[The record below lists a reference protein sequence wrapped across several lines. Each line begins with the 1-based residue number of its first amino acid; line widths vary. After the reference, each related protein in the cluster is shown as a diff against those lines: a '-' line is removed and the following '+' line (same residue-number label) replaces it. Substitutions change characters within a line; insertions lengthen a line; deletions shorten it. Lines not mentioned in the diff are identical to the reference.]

1 MSHISKSR
9 TCRIVWLVI
18 RNRENL
24 KHMNENR
31 MITQIC
37 IVVHDVRKVNS
48 NWAKILGVPEEKIET
63 IFPDGILH
71 YTNGSATEYKD
82 CQVAKYQ
89 LDNFVLELLQP
100 GPTPSPW
107 RTFLEKNGQ
116 GVFHFCILVNDRKV
130 FQQTLSDIGVGM
142 PYHIGYFPGGSYSY
156 VDSKEQLGLEL
167 SVNNQADYTD
177 LIRGLLD
184 GTATPMDELK

>member
-1 MSHISKSR
+1 M
-9 TCRIVWLVI
+9 T
-18 RNRENL
+18 
-24 KHMNENR
+24 ENR
-31 MITQIC
+31 IITQIC

-48 NWAKILGVPEEKIET
+48 NWAKTLGVPEEKIGT

-71 YTNGSATEYKD
+71 YTHGKAAEYKD

-89 LDNFVLELLQP
+89 LDNFVLELIQP
-100 GPTPSPW
+100 GRTPSPW
-107 RTFLEKNGQ
+107 GEFLEKHGQ
-116 GVFHFCILVNDRKV
+116 GVFHFCILVNDRKI
-130 FQQTLSDIGVGM
+130 FQKRLSDIGVDL

-167 SVNNQADYTD
+167 SVNNQADYVE
-177 LIRGLLD
+177 LFKGLLD

>member
-1 MSHISKSR
+1 M
-9 TCRIVWLVI
+9 T
-18 RNRENL
+18 
-24 KHMNENR
+24 ENR
-31 MITQIC
+31 IITQIC

-48 NWAKILGVPEEKIET
+48 NWAKTLGVPEEKIET

-71 YTNGSATEYKD
+71 YTHGKAAEYKD

-89 LDNFVLELLQP
+89 LDNFVLELIQP
-100 GPTPSPW
+100 GRTPSPW
-107 RTFLEKNGQ
+107 GEFLEKHGQ
-116 GVFHFCILVNDRKV
+116 GVFHFCILVNDRKI
-130 FQQTLSDIGVGM
+130 FQKRLSDIGVDL

-167 SVNNQADYTD
+167 SVNNQADYVE
-177 LIRGLLD
+177 LFKGLLD

>member
-1 MSHISKSR
+1 
-9 TCRIVWLVI
+9 
-18 RNRENL
+18 
-24 KHMNENR
+24 MNENK

-71 YTNGSATEYKD
+71 YTNGSAAEYRD

-100 GPTPSPW
+100 GQTPSPW
-107 RTFLEKNGQ
+107 KSFLEKNGQ

-142 PYHIGYFPGGSYSY
+142 PYNIGYFPGGSYSY

-177 LIRGLLD
+177 LIRRLLD